1 MNGLF
6 AEHGVDVEI
15 LDPSGGP
22 DNVVR
27 VGAGGSEFALTS
39 VQHYL
44 SARAEHGDIAARFVA
59 MVVQRSPIGAL
70 VPASSSLR
78 TPADL
83 AGIRVGGDPTNP
95 QMIEFLATLDHRGI
109 ERPTLI
115 ELDAGAARSALARGE
130 IDAIVALVDALPR
143 RRRQAGID
151 LRPVRIG
158 RDDVYGSGVLAS
170 DDVADDVVAQVRSA
184 VVAALE
190 AQRRAPGAGLEEMA
204 DRYGD
209 DRTDDAPEGWRMLEQ
224 FVFTDRPTGSMD
236 ADRWATTLG
245 FLCAARGFPVP
256 AGASVYRPLF
266 LDDQFREAPALTSQ

>member
-1 MNGLF
+1 VNGLF
-6 AEHGVDVEI
+6 AEHGVNVEI
-15 LDPSGGP
+15 LDPEGGP
-22 DNVVR
+22 DNVAR

-44 SARAEHGDIAARFVA
+44 SARAERGDIAARFVA

-70 VPASSSLR
+70 VAASSPWR
-78 TPADL
+78 APADL
-83 AGIRVGGDPTNP
+83 AGLRVGGDPTNP
-95 QMIEFLATLDHRGI
+95 QVIEFLATLDHLGI
-109 ERPTLI
+109 ARPALV
-115 ELDAGAARSALARGE
+115 ELDAPAARAALALGE

-151 LRPVRIG
+151 LRPIHIG

-170 DDVADDVVAQVRSA
+170 DGVPDDVVANVRAA

-190 AQRRAPGAGLEEMA
+190 AQRRLPAAGLAEMA

-236 ADRWATTLG
+236 ADRWRTTLD

-256 AGASVYRPLF
+256 AGESVYRS
-266 LDDQFREAPALTSQ
+266 QFVDAPAQASSHHG